1 MLITF
6 IRTIIM
12 YFFVVLTLRLIGKRQ
27 IGELEPSE
35 LVVTIVISE
44 VASLPIQDTSQP
56 IANSLIAISL
66 LLILEAV
73 ISFGAYKSL
82 GIRKL
87 FYGRPS
93 IFYEKGKIN
102 QSEMK
107 KQRFNLNDLMEVVRN
122 SGSLSLDEIDYVIME
137 TNGNIS
143 VIPNESN
150 KPLTAGS
157 LNKPSSPPQL
167 CYIVVDNGRINRR
180 SLSQLGFNEEWLLKQ
195 LKAQSFRLSEVFCMT
210 ADQKGNIVLFPA
222 DKKKGGKK

>member
-73 ISFGAYKSL
+73 ISFSAYKSL
-82 GIRKL
+82 GARKL

-150 KPLTAGS
+150 KPLTLGS
-157 LNKPSSPPQL
+157 FQKTSSPPQL
-167 CYIVVDNGRINRR
+167 CYIIVDNGKINRR
-180 SLSQLGFNEEWLLKQ
+180 SLNRLGFNEEWLIK
-195 LKAQSFRLSEVFCMT
+195 RLGEHNIKLRDVFCMS
-210 ADQKGNIVLFPA
+210 ADKDGNVVLIPA